1 MAEQLSS
8 WCRSQSFSGVMTE
21 AVINAFGD
29 LDSLRSCASD
39 LGLVNDGLE
48 GLPPVPRKKVVAAIR
63 ALAEPGAAA
72 AAPPPAEPAAEAQ
85 PAANLPVARQ
95 DAPAPEAPAPLPPP
109 ARVWTPVRDPQGRTY
124 YWNEQTGE
132 TTWTLPSFVGPRAAA
147 PLPRAAPPPP
157 REERSHARPAAAL
170 APAPAPIDLTADSGD
185 EASAQPLPESNDD
198 DDSATLCLAGS
209 VANWTDPSDYRS
221 LRSIES

>member
-1 MAEQLSS
+1 MAELAR

-39 LGLVNDGLE
+39 LGLVNEGLE

-63 ALAEPGAAA
+63 ALAEPGAA
-72 AAPPPAEPAAEAQ
+72 PPPAEPAAEAQ

-95 DAPAPEAPAPLPPP
+95 DAEAPAPVPPP

-132 TTWTLPSFVGPRAAA
+132 TTWKLPEFGGPRKKAARTA
-147 PLPRAAPPPP
+147 PKKMDLAERAS
-157 REERSHARPAAAL
+157 RRSR
-170 APAPAPIDLTADSGD
+170 TS
-185 EASAQPLPESNDD
+185 SR
-198 DDSATLCLAGS
+198 GS
-209 VANWTDPSDYRS
+209 
-221 LRSIES
+221 